1 MNFSAWSIRNP
12 LAPILL
18 FILLTLGG
26 WYGFHAMKIQ
36 QFPDMDFPV
45 VVVMVTL
52 PGAAPPQLESDVA
65 KKVESRV
72 ASIDGVKKMR
82 SVVQTGISTTV
93 VEFRLEKDIQEALD
107 EVRSAMG
114 EIRSDLPAAANDPV
128 ISKVG
133 TSGFPALTFSVAGDM
148 DVLALSWFVD
158 DKLSRRLTALPGVG
172 SVKRIGG
179 LAREVEVLADPL
191 ALNALGLPV
200 TDVSA
205 QVAAIQQD
213 APGGE
218 AKVGGRSQTIRTLGA
233 LDHAAALADMQIA
246 TAGGAQPL
254 GAIAEI
260 RDGAAEASS
269 VALFDGKTV
278 VAFSVVRSRGASEVA
293 MMRAVEAELAQIQ
306 AEYPQLR
313 IEKVYDLA
321 TPVYEDYR
329 ASLTMLMEG
338 GVLAVIVVFLFLRNL
353 RATFIAATALP
364 LSVIPTFLFMWL
376 GDFSLNIISLL
387 ALSLVVGVLVD
398 DAIVEIENIIRHLRT
413 GKTPYQA
420 AMEAADEI
428 GLAVIATTFTL
439 IAVFLPTAFMD
450 GIIGQFF
457 RQFGWTAAMAVFFS
471 LVVARLITPM
481 MAAYLLRPE
490 KLQTECRD
498 GWLMRHY
505 LRFVA
510 FVVRW
515 RWLTML
521 VTLLLF
527 AGSLTLVRHLS
538 TGFLPNDDINQSRI
552 SIELTPDA
560 TLEDT
565 LAVSEAARHAIAD
578 VPGIA
583 HVFTAVGQ
591 TARDMGENSAFGG
604 KNLNKAS
611 LDLVL
616 EPRGTR
622 ISKTEIER
630 EISQRLEHVPGARFQ
645 VGLSNGGDPGYA
657 ISLTSD
663 NPQLLEDT
671 AQALMRDIRALPN
684 AGMISSS
691 RNLTREELQILP
703 DPLKMADHGVTT
715 LQIANALRI
724 ATQGDYEQRLAKLN
738 LDSRQLPIVVRLP
751 EAARHDLAT
760 LENLLVS
767 SPRGPVRIGDVARLQ
782 FAGGAALIS
791 RFDRAR
797 EIRITVQVGSGEL
810 GELVSAVK
818 ATPTMQ
824 NLPAA
829 VKTSD
834 GGQAEIMAELF
845 TGFMLA
851 MGVGVFCIFA
861 ILVLLFHR
869 VLQPFTILMALPLSI
884 GGAFAGLL
892 ITGASLSMPSL
903 IGLIM
908 LMGIATKN
916 SILLVDYAIIA
927 QRRDGLPRTEALLD
941 ACHKR
946 ARPIIM
952 TTVAMGAGMMPIL
965 IGWGDA
971 DPTFRQP
978 MAAAVVGGLVTST
991 LLSLVVI
998 PVVYTFMDDIS
1009 RLFSRLFGSNH
1020 SQETPQHEPR
1030 HQST

>member
-12 LAPILL
+12 LAPVLL
-18 FILLTLGG
+18 FVLLALGG

-45 VVVMVTL
+45 VVVTVAL
-52 PGAAPPQLESDVA
+52 PGAAPPQLENDVA
-65 KKVESRV
+65 KKIESQA
-72 ASIDGVKKMR
+72 ASIDGVKRMQ
-82 SVVQTGISTTV
+82 SVVQTGVSTTV

-107 EVRSAMG
+107 DVRSAVG

-133 TSGFPALTFSVAGDM
+133 TSGFPVLTYSVSADM
-148 DVLALSWFVD
+148 DELALSWFVD
-158 DKLSRRLTALPGVG
+158 DRLGRRLTALPGVG
-172 SVKRIGG
+172 SVERLGG
-179 LAREVEVLADPL
+179 RDREVEVLADVDR
-191 ALNALGLPV
+191 LNALSLSIGDL
-200 TDVSA
+200 A
-205 QVAAIQQD
+205 GQVAALQQD
-213 APGGE
+213 AAGGT
-218 AKVGGRSQTIRTLGA
+218 ARVGGAEQNIRTLGA
-233 LDHAAALADMQIA
+233 HDQAQALAGLQVG
-246 TAGGAQPL
+246 TPGGVRRL
-254 GAIAEI
+254 GDIAEI
-260 RDGAAEASS
+260 RDGAAQQAST
-269 VALFDGKTV
+269 ALYDGRTV
-278 VAFSVVRSRGASEVA
+278 VAFGVVRSRGAGEVA
-293 MMRAVEAELAQIQ
+293 VRDVVEAELARIQ

-329 ASLTMLMEG
+329 ASLMMLAEG
-338 GVLAVIVVFLFLRNL
+338 GILAVVVVFLFLRNV
-353 RATFIAATALP
+353 RATFIAAAALP

-398 DAIVEIENIIRHLRT
+398 DAIVEIENIIRHLRQ

-481 MAAYLLRPE
+481 MAAYLLKPE
-490 KLQTECRD
+490 KQETARED
-498 GWLMRHY
+498 GFLMRHY

-510 FVVRW
+510 VVVRH

-527 AGSLTLVRHLS
+527 VASLSLVQYLP
-538 TGFLPNDDINQSRI
+538 TGFLPKDNINHSRV

-560 TLEDT
+560 TLDDT
-565 LAVSEAARHAIAD
+565 FAVSEAARRAIED
-578 VPGIA
+578 IDGID
-583 HVFTAVGQ
+583 HIFSAVGQ
-591 TARDMGENSAFGG
+591 VSRGMGEVASAGA
-604 KNLNKAS
+604 KTYNKAA

-616 EPRGTR
+616 KPRSER
-622 ISKTEIER
+622 IDKTDIER
-630 EISQRLEHVPGARFQ
+630 EISRRLEHVAGARFQ
-645 VGLSNGGDPGYA
+645 VGLSTGGEPGYA
-657 ISLTSD
+657 IVLTGD
-663 NPQLLEDT
+663 NPQILDET
-671 AQALMRDIRALPN
+671 AQALIRDIRALPN
-684 AGMISSS
+684 AGMVSSNRS
-691 RNLTREELQILP
+691 MTREELQIIP
-703 DPLKMADHGVTT
+703 DPVKMADRGVTT
-715 LQIANALRI
+715 AQIADTLRI

-751 EAARHDLAT
+751 DSARGDLAV
-760 LENLLVS
+760 LENLAMS
-767 SPRGPVRIGDVARLQ
+767 TPNGMVRIGEVARLQ
-782 FAGGAALIS
+782 FAGGAAQIS
-791 RFDRAR
+791 RSDRAR
-797 EIRITVQVGSGEL
+797 EIRIVVQVGSGEL

-818 ATPTMQ
+818 ATPTLQ
-824 NLPAA
+824 NLPASVRSA
-829 VKTSD
+829 D
-834 GGQAEIMAELF
+834 QGEAENMAELF
-845 TGFMLA
+845 TGFILA

-869 VLQPFTILMALPLSI
+869 VLQPFTILMALPLSV

-892 ITGASLSMPSL
+892 LTGSSLSMPSL

-927 QRRDGLPRTEALLD
+927 QRRDGMARMEALLD

-952 TTVAMGAGMMPIL
+952 TTVAMGAGMLPLL
-965 IGWGDA
+965 IGWGEGDH
-971 DPTFRQP
+971 TFRQP
-978 MAAAVVGGLVTST
+978 MAAAVIGGLVTST

-998 PVVYTFMDDIS
+998 PVVYTFMDDVS
-1009 RLFSRLFGSNH
+1009 RLFTRNP
-1020 SQETPQHEPR
+1020 QEKTHA
-1030 HQST
+1030 TA